1 MDKLRVEI
9 LDSREALG
17 RAAASEAGEL
27 LRRLISEKGEATA
40 VFAAAPSQNEFL
52 ANLLLQDVD
61 WTRVRAL
68 YQDEY
73 VALDPKHP
81 AGFGNFLDKAIFQKA
96 PFMEVH
102 YLRDGAPE
110 EVIRRYGELLDAH
123 SPDVIFLGVG
133 ENGHLAFNDPP
144 VADFEDPA
152 RMKVVELDEICRR
165 QQVNDKCFERLE
177 DVPTHA
183 LTMTLSQI
191 MNIPAALAMVPGTL
205 KAEAIR
211 RALEEEISTAC
222 PASIL
227 RRHPNAMLFLDLD
240 SASKLTRKEASL

>member
-1 MDKLRVEI
+1 MDNLRVKI
-9 LDSREALG
+9 LDSREELG

-52 ANLLLQDVD
+52 SNLLKQDVD

-81 AGFGNFLDKAIFQKA
+81 AGFGNFLDKAIFGKL
-96 PFMEVH
+96 PFKEIH
-102 YLRDGAPE
+102 YLRGGAPE
-110 EVIRRYGELLDAH
+110 EVIRRYGELIDACP
-123 SPDVIFLGVG
+123 PDVIFLGVG

-144 VADFEDPA
+144 VADFDDPL

-165 QQVNDKCFERLE
+165 QQVNDKCFERIE

-183 LTMTLSQI
+183 LTMTLSEI
-191 MNIPAALAMVPGTL
+191 MSIPTALAMVPGRL
-205 KAEAIR
+205 KADAVR
-211 RALEEEISTAC
+211 SALEDEISTRC

-227 RRHPNAMLFLDLD
+227 RRHPNATLFLEPG
-240 SASKLTRKEASL
+240 SASKLAKKEAFL

>member
-1 MDKLRVEI
+1 MDNLRVKI
-9 LDSREALG
+9 LDSREELG

>member
-1 MDKLRVEI
+1 MNKLRVRI

-17 RAAASEAGEL
+17 RAAAREAGEL

-52 ANLLLQDVD
+52 ANLLKQDVD

-73 VALDPKHP
+73 VALDPTHP
-81 AGFGNFLDKAIFQKA
+81 AGFGNFLDKAIFLKL
-96 PFMEVH
+96 PFMEIH

-110 EVIRRYGELLDAH
+110 EVIRRYGELLDAYP
-123 SPDVIFLGVG
+123 PDVIFLGVG

-144 VADFEDPA
+144 VADFDDPQ

-165 QQVNDKCFERLE
+165 QQVNDKCFERFE

-191 MNIPAALAMVPGTL
+191 MRIPAALAMVPGAQ
-205 KAEAIR
+205 KADAIR
-211 RALEEEISTAC
+211 GALEGEISTKC

-227 RRHPNAMLFLDLD
+227 RSHPCATLFLEPD
-240 SASKLTRKEASL
+240 SASKLTKKEAFL